1 MGARIDAEAGLPLA
15 AEGVEVHFVFGVAGE
30 VGGLG
35 GGRVD
40 AVLELGALF
49 GDCGDFFLVV
59 GELELETVCAGE
71 GKSAIGGRRGKGERK
86 VLL

>member
-1 MGARIDAEAGLPLA
+1 MPLA
-15 AEGVEVHFVFGVAGE
+15 PQRVQVHFVFGVAGK

-40 AVLELGALF
+40 AVLKLGALF
-49 GDCGDFFLVV
+49 GDCRDLLLVV
-59 GELELETVCAGE
+59 GELELETVCAAGE
-71 GKSAIGGRRGKGERK
+71 GGGRGKGEGGV